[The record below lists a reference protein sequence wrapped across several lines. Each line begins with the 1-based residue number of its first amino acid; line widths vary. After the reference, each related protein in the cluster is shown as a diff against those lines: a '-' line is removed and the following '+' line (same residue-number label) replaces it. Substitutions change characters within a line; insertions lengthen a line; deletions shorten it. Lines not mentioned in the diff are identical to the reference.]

1 MAIVRALA
9 AGGRILSGIIVG
21 ALLTYNYCLFTMDST
36 QRSSVTWKG
45 FQDLESIA
53 SQNSIPHQFPREE
66 KEDEQ
71 EEEEKSSLAAAE
83 EAEGTHKEDIN
94 HRKSKKCHKLFR

>member
-1 MAIVRALA
+1 MAIVRALT

-36 QRSSVTWKG
+36 QRSSVTRKS

-53 SQNSIPHQFPREE
+53 SQNSIPRQFPREE
-66 KEDEQ
+66 EEEEDEQ
-71 EEEEKSSLAAAE
+71 EEEEKPSSAAAE
-83 EAEGTHKEDIN
+83 EAERTSKEDIN
-94 HRKSKKCHKLFR
+94 HRKSKKCPK